1 VVDFTPRVSTR
12 ALSVVIGMVDITAE
26 FFLKITDGLILF
38 SIFGLAEFTRTTEY
52 SAKLWLTAQNLQ
64 LTYG

>member
-1 VVDFTPRVSTR
+1 
-12 ALSVVIGMVDITAE
+12 MVDITAE